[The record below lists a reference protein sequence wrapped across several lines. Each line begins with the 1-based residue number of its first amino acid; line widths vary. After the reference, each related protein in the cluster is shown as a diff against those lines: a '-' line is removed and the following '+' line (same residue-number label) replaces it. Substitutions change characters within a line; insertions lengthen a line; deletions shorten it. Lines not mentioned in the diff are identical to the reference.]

1 MRKTFCVAEAGHCPG
16 ADCALMLQCIQIVQE
31 VYLSQSIEDS
41 VSYVKVKS
49 AVLKAFRLV
58 FQTGLGKDVTVRL
71 VLNMSNFIRWLCSL
85 MLLTSPLLK
94 IYVN

>member
-1 MRKTFCVAEAGHCPG
+1 MHVCVAKAGDWPE
-16 ADCALMLQCIQIVQE
+16 ADCALMLQCVRILQE

-58 FQTGLGKDVTVRL
+58 LESYHQRFRSWERCHGQTCVEYV
-71 VLNMSNFIRWLCSL
+71 
-85 MLLTSPLLK
+85 PLLK